1 MGSAHP
7 ACENRKVREGGK
19 KLFREIRKVRKGP
32 DSRPGG
38 ARRGQV
44 APTGLSEPRSPRWGL
59 AAAPGSKEK
68 VFPGRF
74 PAFRAGVGAAR
85 ALSEIRKVR
94 GNHKVARTRTRRGR
108 GGGSSTHR
116 AQIADL
122 DEGHHL
128 ATTWSLS
135 GVPERAPPALPRP
148 HPPRIFLRS
157 AELDFF
163 SLPAGCRR
171 APRPPRRSDCPADAV
186 PPVETRGP
194 APGWAP
200 PVENGKV
207 GKKSKFRGPRL
218 AGRPRGKS
226 RSNPVSPK
234 FFGHTAQTSARKV
247 PGSGRGRTR
256 FTGKMAGFHRQ
267 NAWSV
272 GGQKHVRAPASLG
285 GNPRS
290 LPGAGS
296 AGPARVADMVAG
308 GRGGVPRAFLGRIPA
323 FRAGVGA
330 PHAQKRE
337 VADRGRP
344 GGLTRR
350 AAAPLTFLD
359 FLSKEKKEFR
369 EKSPAAA
376 AAEGE

>member
-7 ACENRKVREGGK
+7 ACE
-19 KLFREIRKVRKGP
+19 IRKVRDGRKNNFAKFAKCAKVRNP
-32 DSRPGG
+32 EWP
-38 ARRGQV
+38 
-44 APTGLSEPRSPRWGL
+44 PTGFSEPRSPRWGL
-59 AAAPGSKEK
+59 AAAPGTVPRSK
-68 VFPGRF
+68 PGV
-74 PAFRAGVGAAR
+74 P
-85 ALSEIRKVR
+85 
-94 GNHKVARTRTRRGR
+94 RRGGR
-108 GGGSSTHR
+108 
-116 AQIADL
+116 
-122 DEGHHL
+122 
-128 ATTWSLS
+128 
-135 GVPERAPPALPRP
+135 RP
-148 HPPRIFLRS
+148 SKTAKSR
-157 AELDFF
+157 
-163 SLPAGCRR
+163 
-171 APRPPRRSDCPADAV
+171 
-186 PPVETRGP
+186 
-194 APGWAP
+194 
-200 PVENGKV
+200 
-207 GKKSKFRGPRL
+207 KKSKFRGPRL

-256 FTGKMAGFHRQ
+256 FTGEMAGFHRQ

-296 AGPARVADMVAG
+296 AGPARVAEMVAG

-330 PHAQKRE
+330 PHAQKRK